1 MTKEIQ
7 KRSDYPKQKKI
18 EKEPK
23 APFWPKVGNWGA
35 KAFNFCSTWVARA
48 ILAISAFAGAMY
60 LLDGVDP
67 VIKLPAGIILV
78 ALLLKE
84 SY

>member
-7 KRSDYPKQKKI
+7 KRSDYPKAKKV

-23 APFWPKVGNWGA
+23 APFWPKVGNLSA
-35 KAFNFCSTWVARA
+35 KVFSFCILWFARM
-48 ILAISAFAGAMY
+48 ILAIAAFAGVMY

-67 VIKLPAGIILV
+67 VIKFPAAIILV

>member
-7 KRSDYPKQKKI
+7 KRSDYPKQKKV
-18 EKEPK
+18 EKELK
-23 APFWPKVGNWGA
+23 APLLPKLGSWFA
-35 KAFNFCSTWVARA
+35 KAFNFCAVWVARA
-48 ILAISAFAGAMY
+48 ILAITAFAGIMY

-67 VIKLPAGIILV
+67 VIKYPAAIILT

>member
-1 MTKEIQ
+1 MTKVQ
-7 KRSDYPKQKKI
+7 KRSEYPKQKEV
-18 EKEPK
+18 EKK
-23 APFWPKVGNWGA
+23 VKTPFWPKVGRWLVVVFNYAYRGA
-35 KAFNFCSTWVARA
+35 VRA
-48 ILAISAFAGAMY
+48 ILAVAAFAGVMY

-67 VIKLPAGIILV
+67 VIKWPAAVILT